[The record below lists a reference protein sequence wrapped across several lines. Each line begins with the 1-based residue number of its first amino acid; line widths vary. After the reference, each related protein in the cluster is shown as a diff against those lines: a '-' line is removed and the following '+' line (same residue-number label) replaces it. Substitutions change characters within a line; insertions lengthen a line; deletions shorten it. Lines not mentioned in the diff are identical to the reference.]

1 MTVTSLSQEEKDA
14 LIYDAREGDLDYLKE
29 VFSSIVPGSLL
40 PTIQDENTLS
50 TPIHMAAA
58 NGHVEVVKYLLSLLP
73 KDEAEKLAS
82 RQNESGNTALHWAA
96 YNGHLEVCQLLT
108 QEYNVDVYI
117 KNGSGHDAIYEAE
130 ANNQEE
136 VENWLLKMFA
146 IEDNVKVE
154 EKGEDTKV
162 TYTPGKE
169 SKELEEQAQEAV
181 KKASEE
187 KQQVEAVNSV
197 TASFDDLGLKKKK
210 KKSIKAS
217 TASDFEQ
224 ALEKAGLDDV
234 SGTAASQD
242 DKQLP
247 VQTTLG
253 LPYDFLLSRFFTI
266 LKEKNPELAGD
277 RSGPKFRIPPPVCQ
291 REGSKKTLFANVQE
305 IATVLQ
311 RNPEHL
317 IQFLFAELGTSG
329 SIDGEKRL
337 VLKGK
342 FQPKQMESVL
352 RRYIIEYVT
361 CKTCKSMNTE
371 LKRESA
377 NRLHFLSCKACG
389 STRSVSSIKT
399 GFQAQIGRRKRM

>member
-1 MTVTSLSQEEKDA
+1 MSDLGFDPSLKKKKKSKKP
-14 LIYDAREGDLDYLKE
+14 IEGGEGASPSPAASDLD
-29 VFSSIVPGSLL
+29 
-40 PTIQDENTLS
+40 D
-50 TPIHMAAA
+50 
-58 NGHVEVVKYLLSLLP
+58 
-73 KDEAEKLAS
+73 
-82 RQNESGNTALHWAA
+82 
-96 YNGHLEVCQLLT
+96 
-108 QEYNVDVYI
+108 
-117 KNGSGHDAIYEAE
+117 
-130 ANNQEE
+130 
-136 VENWLLKMFA
+136 MFA
-146 IEDNVKVE
+146 GLKKKKKSKKTE
-154 EKGEDTKV
+154 ENGD
-162 TYTPGKE
+162 
-169 SKELEEQAQEAV
+169 SA
-181 KKASEE
+181 ASPS
-187 KQQVEAVNSV
+187 VDSV

>member
-1 MTVTSLSQEEKDA
+1 MSDLGFDPTLKKKKKSKKTEDGIRESPAPESDA
-14 LIYDAREGDLDYLKE
+14 A
-29 VFSSIVPGSLL
+29 V
-40 PTIQDENTLS
+40 DEL
-50 TPIHMAAA
+50 
-58 NGHVEVVKYLLSLLP
+58 
-73 KDEAEKLAS
+73 
-82 RQNESGNTALHWAA
+82 
-96 YNGHLEVCQLLT
+96 
-108 QEYNVDVYI
+108 
-117 KNGSGHDAIYEAE
+117 
-130 ANNQEE
+130 
-136 VENWLLKMFA
+136 FA
-146 IEDNVKVE
+146 
-154 EKGEDTKV
+154 
-162 TYTPGKE
+162 
-169 SKELEEQAQEAV
+169 
-181 KKASEE
+181 
-187 KQQVEAVNSV
+187 
-197 TASFDDLGLKKKK
+197 GLKKKK
-210 KKSIKAS
+210 KSKKTDELEKSAS
-217 TASDFEQ
+217 PGVDSDDLTASLGELSFKKKKKKSSTKNLEVDEFEQ
-224 ALEKAGLDDV
+224 QLEEAGVEDV
-234 SGTAASQD
+234 AATPEATNQ
-242 DKQLP
+242 
-247 VQTTLG
+247 VYGG
-253 LPYDFLLSRFFTI
+253 LAYEDLLSRFFNI
-266 LKEKNPELAGD
+266 LKTNNPELAGD

-399 GFQAQIGRRKRM
+399 GFQAQIGRRKKV

>member
-1 MTVTSLSQEEKDA
+1 MSDLGFDPTLKKKKKSKKTEDGIRESPAPESDA
-14 LIYDAREGDLDYLKE
+14 GVDEL
-29 VFSSIVPGSLL
+29 FS
-40 PTIQDENTLS
+40 
-50 TPIHMAAA
+50 
-58 NGHVEVVKYLLSLLP
+58 
-73 KDEAEKLAS
+73 
-82 RQNESGNTALHWAA
+82 
-96 YNGHLEVCQLLT
+96 
-108 QEYNVDVYI
+108 
-117 KNGSGHDAIYEAE
+117 
-130 ANNQEE
+130 
-136 VENWLLKMFA
+136 
-146 IEDNVKVE
+146 
-154 EKGEDTKV
+154 
-162 TYTPGKE
+162 
-169 SKELEEQAQEAV
+169 
-181 KKASEE
+181 
-187 KQQVEAVNSV
+187 
-197 TASFDDLGLKKKK
+197 GLKKKK
-210 KKSIKAS
+210 KSKKSDDLEKSAS
-217 TASDFEQ
+217 PALDSDDLSASLSELGFKKKKKKSSAKDVNEFEQ
-224 ALEKAGLDDV
+224 QLEEAGVEDIV
-234 SGTAASQD
+234 A
-242 DKQLP
+242 P
-247 VQTTLG
+247 VEKDSNQVDGG
-253 LPYDFLLSRFFTI
+253 LAYEELLSRFFSI
-266 LKEKNPELAGD
+266 LKTNNPELAGD

-399 GFQAQIGRRKRM
+399 GFQAQIGRRKKL